1 MMKDVTDTPLPQL
14 PPRMP
19 ESHKGDY
26 GRLLLVGGS
35 RGMAGAIGLAGMA
48 ALRSG
53 AGLVTLVVPRSIQA
67 TVARFDPSLMTLAGG
82 GADEAAVGGEVAVA
96 IRALAEEVDVIAV
109 GPGLG
114 RATETARLVHS
125 LYHYVGLP
133 MVVDADGLNG
143 LAEQPA
149 RLASPAGPRVL
160 TPHPGEFARLTGER
174 PVTDTAGRAE
184 QAARLCHHDASSQT
198 VVVLK
203 GHQTVICDGRK
214 YAVNSTGNP
223 GMATGGTG
231 DCLTGMI
238 GALIGQ
244 GLSPWEAARL
254 GVYLHGQAG
263 DRAAAALGPVSMI
276 ASDLICYLPE
286 VFNKD
291 SRSKNGR

>member
-1 MMKDVTDTPLPQL
+1 
-14 PPRMP
+14 
-19 ESHKGDY
+19 
-26 GRLLLVGGS
+26 
-35 RGMAGAIGLAGMA
+35 MAGAIGLAGLA

-53 AGLVTLVVPRSIQA
+53 AGLVTLVVPRSIQV
-67 TVARFDPSLMTLAGG
+67 TVASFEPSVMTLAVG
-82 GADEAAVGGEVAVA
+82 GADEDALGGEAAVA

-114 RATETARLVHS
+114 RATETVRLVHS
-125 LYHYVGLP
+125 LYHHVRLP

-149 RLASPAGPRVL
+149 RLVSPAGPRVL

-174 PVTDTAGRAE
+174 PVTDTVGRAE
-184 QAARLCHHDASSQT
+184 QAARLSRQDASSQT

-203 GHQTVICDGRK
+203 GHQTVICDWQK

-244 GLSPWEAARL
+244 GLSPWDAARL
-254 GVYLHGQAG
+254 GVHLHGQAG
-263 DRAAAALGPVSMI
+263 DRAAAVLGQVSMI
-276 ASDLICYLPE
+276 ASDLIRYLPE
-286 VFNKD
+286 VFRTYPRTPYTHCYRNDLKG
-291 SRSKNGR
+291 SGISS